1 MGREELNL
9 LCNIKMEDSV
19 ADIELR
25 KQSRP
30 KFPSIKNGFLLLL
43 VSFGATMDRTKALII
58 TFLYF
63 VLVALFA

>member
-1 MGREELNL
+1 
-9 LCNIKMEDSV
+9 MEDSV
-19 ADIELR
+19 ADVAR
-25 KQSRP
+25 RP